1 MQRRRS
7 PAHTFE
13 DQVAAE
19 KSRLEEQAALLPHG
33 PEKDVLLRKIR
44 QLDTATHMSD
54 WLRSPG
60 LQSPK

>member
-19 KSRLEEQAALLPHG
+19 KKRLEEQAALLPHG
-33 PEKDVLLRKIR
+33 PTKDALLRKIR
-44 QLDTATHMSD
+44 QLDTATHMHD
-54 WLRSPG
+54 WLKSPE
-60 LQSPK
+60 LRPPE

>member
-19 KSRLEEQAALLPHG
+19 KKRLEEQVALVPHG
-33 PEKDVLLRKIR
+33 PEKDALLRKIR
-44 QLDTATHMSD
+44 QLDTATHMSE
-54 WLRSPG
+54 WLRSRG